1 MAQTDI
7 LRVTVIGQDLF
18 EPVKEA
24 MVRAGFNSKINLIK
38 NGMLGN
44 LKTLT
49 YEVEIPQR
57 MIIEK
62 RTGLMKELAKD
73 SMRLMP
79 LYVHGEWMRIFV
91 MRPIRI

>member
-24 MVRAGFNSKINLIK
+24 MVRAGFTSKVNQVK

-49 YEVEIPQR
+49 YEFEIPQKQ
-57 MIIEK
+57 IIEK
-62 RTGLMKELAKD
+62 RANLMKELAKD

-79 LYVHGEWMRIFV
+79 LYIHGDWMRIFV
-91 MRPIRI
+91 MRPIRV